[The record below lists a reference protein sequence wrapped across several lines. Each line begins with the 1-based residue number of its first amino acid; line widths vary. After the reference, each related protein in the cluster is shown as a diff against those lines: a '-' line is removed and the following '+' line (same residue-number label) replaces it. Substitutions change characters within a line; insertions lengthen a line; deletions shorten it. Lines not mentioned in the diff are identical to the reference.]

1 MKRRIEN
8 NKNIQKMEQKDID
21 IYEILKNEE
30 YGTELYTPKCGR
42 VWHSGMANDKDSA
55 KAIWTEDEAGREHFF
70 DKNGKIYKEGE
81 ILLFPSK
88 EMRDWSK
95 FFKKG
100 DVLVNKDGDVHIIFE
115 RFVDDTYCSF
125 VGKYYLWK
133 ENNDTEQFS
142 EKERLLTSD
151 FQKAGKD
158 AAQTYINT
166 IEEKLGGKLN
176 RETLEVEKP
185 QPEFKDG
192 DIVSLEIRYIDS
204 EDVIVETYILHGDYH
219 NVENLN
225 FYAGYRDNITD
236 KVIYNSF
243 VRPDKTSVR
252 KELLRYATKEEK
264 QQLFDA
270 LEKEGK
276 RWDSEKKQIVD
287 LKPAFE
293 IGKLYVFNE
302 DDEDGELTIIGKLI
316 DKNESEDTLTFGNQY
331 EIETEKFVTDQA
343 FDLRI
348 SVNKELRE
356 ATENEVELFNKHYA
370 IWKKEKEA
378 KEQPDFKTFDK
389 VLVRL
394 GKEFKWLPAFFIRDR
409 GESFTNRYN
418 VLPLHTGK
426 PADFTSCIPYEG
438 HENFAFTDY
447 DFVDLPF

>member
-1 MKRRIEN
+1 
-8 NKNIQKMEQKDID
+8 MEQKDID
-21 IYEILKNEE
+21 IYEILKDVE
-30 YGTELYTPKCGR
+30 YGTELYTPMCGKVVLTCLTSSNEMIR
-42 VWHSGMANDKDSA
+42 TDKYTR
-55 KAIWTEDEAGREHFF
+55 IYRF
-70 DKNGKIYKEGE
+70 DKNGRWEKEGE
-81 ILLFPSK
+81 VMLFPSA

-100 DVLVNKDGDVHIIFE
+100 DVLVSNDSDSHIIFKG
-115 RFVDDTYCSF
+115 FS
-125 VGKYYLWK
+125 K
-133 ENNDTEQFS
+133 NDYTTFEGRHWISVSKKRYVSCLNMRNVQDYHL
-142 EKERLLTSD
+142 ED
-151 FQKAGKD
+151 NKD

-166 IEEKLGGKLN
+166 IEKRLGGKLN
-176 RETLEVEKP
+176 LETLEIEKTH
-185 QPEFKDG
+185 PEFKDG
-192 DIVSLEIRYIDS
+192 DIVMSDSGTIVLVRGISLTRKIYYHAYMCDEDIYINQVEGEFFSRISRIKRFATDS
-204 EDVIVETYILHGDYH
+204 
-219 NVENLN
+219 
-225 FYAGYRDNITD
+225 
-236 KVIYNSF
+236 
-243 VRPDKTSVR
+243 
-252 KELLRYATKEEK
+252 EK

-270 LEKEGK
+270 LAKEGK

-316 DKNESEDTLTFGNQY
+316 AKNESEDTLTFGNQY

-378 KEQPDFKTFDK
+378 RKQPVFKPFDK
-389 VLVRL
+389 VLVRC
-394 GKEFKWLPAFFIRDR
+394 GKKFKWLPAFFVRDR
-409 GESFTNRYN
+409 GDDFAARYN
-418 VLPLHTGK
+418 VLPLHSGK
-426 PADFTSCIPYEG
+426 AADFTSCIPFEG